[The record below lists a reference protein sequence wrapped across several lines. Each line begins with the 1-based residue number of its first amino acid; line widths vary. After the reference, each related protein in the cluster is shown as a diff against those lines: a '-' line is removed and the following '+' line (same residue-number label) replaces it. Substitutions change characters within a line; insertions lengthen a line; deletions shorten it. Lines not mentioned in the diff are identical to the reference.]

1 MVGLLHQE
9 DYNSILPRGLT
20 ASIYAYDDR
29 TDRTFL
35 ENLSNIIDK
44 NTLKAMKNV
53 RKSVYRNHFFSKKQ
67 TSLDLFVESEDSN
80 LKSNDTFY
88 SDLGGNN
95 NMNREGINN
104 NIIEFRLIFFLFILQ
119 KISH

>member
-1 MVGLLHQE
+1 
-9 DYNSILPRGLT
+9 
-20 ASIYAYDDR
+20 
-29 TDRTFL
+29 
-35 ENLSNIIDK
+35 ENQNIIDK

-80 LKSNDTFY
+80 FKSNDTFY
-88 SDLGGNN
+88 SDLDGNN

-104 NIIEFRLIFFLFILQ
+104 IIIDIENINFGVSYLMSTDFMIMKMIVKVLLNTRSIRISFINN
-119 KISH
+119 I